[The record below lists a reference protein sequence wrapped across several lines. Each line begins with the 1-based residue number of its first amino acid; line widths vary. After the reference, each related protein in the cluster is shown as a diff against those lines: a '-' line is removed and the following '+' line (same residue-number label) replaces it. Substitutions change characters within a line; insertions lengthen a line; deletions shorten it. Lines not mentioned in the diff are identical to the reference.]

1 MKKQIIQS
9 LKMLLLMTLLTGIFY
24 PLLITAIAQLFFN
37 DKANGS
43 LYVRNNEVR
52 GSFLIG
58 QNFSDNIYFHSRPSS
73 IDYNPMPSGGSNLAL
88 TSKLLFQ
95 QFKERKRNFDLINSL
110 DSTKQ
115 VPSEMLF
122 ASASGVD
129 PDISKEAAYLQ
140 VPRIV
145 RARKLNDNAAIGI
158 YKLID
163 EITTKPDL
171 RIFGKERVNVLKLN
185 IALDNFSE
193 RWKNQN

>member
-1 MKKQIIQS
+1 MKNKIIQS
-9 LKMLLLMTLLTGIFY
+9 LKMLLLMTFLTGIIY
-24 PLLITAIAQLFFN
+24 PLFITVIAQIFFS

-43 LYVRNNEVR
+43 LYVQDNKVR

-73 IDYNPMPSGGSNLAL
+73 IDYNPMPSGGSNLAP
-88 TSKLLFQ
+88 TSKLLLLQFQ
-95 QFKERKRNFDLINSL
+95 ERERNFDLYNNLNAS
-110 DSTKQ
+110 KQ
-115 VPSEMLF
+115 IPSEMLF

-145 RARKLNDNAAIGI
+145 RARNLNDNAAIGI

-163 EITTKPDL
+163 EITMQPDL
-171 RIFGKERVNVLKLN
+171 RVFGKERVNVLKLN
-185 IALDNFSE
+185 IALDSLCKK
-193 RWKNQN
+193 WKNQN

>member
-1 MKKQIIQS
+1 MKNKIILS
-9 LKMLLLMTLLTGIFY
+9 FKMLLLMTLLTGIIY
-24 PLLITAIAQLFFN
+24 PLFITLFAQLFFS

-43 LYVRNNEVR
+43 LYIRDDKVR

-73 IDYNPMPSGGSNLAL
+73 IDYNPMPSGGSNLSP

-95 QFKERKRNFDLINSL
+95 QFQERERNFDFNNKL
-110 DSTKQ
+110 DASKQ
-115 VPSEMLF
+115 IPSEMLF

-140 VPRIV
+140 VPRIA
-145 RARKLNDNAAIGI
+145 RARNLNNNAAIGI

-163 EITTKPDL
+163 EITIRPDL
-171 RIFGKERVNVLKLN
+171 RVFGKERVNVLKLN
-185 IALDNFSE
+185 IALDSFCE

>member
-1 MKKQIIQS
+1 
-9 LKMLLLMTLLTGIFY
+9 MLLLMTLLTGIFY